1 MAGKRPLEKIVSIA
15 SGPISLVPFED
26 KNNVQYYKII
36 THAINGRV
44 LKRKLAILATI
55 RRTTRNCTIAFQGG
69 YSLTPEDYYTIHTMF
84 MHISR
89 WDYWYNFKREKWYGT
104 GLPKQEEAE

>member
-1 MAGKRPLEKIVSIA
+1 MTSRRPPDQVVTIA

-36 THAINGRV
+36 THAPNGRV
-44 LKRKLAILATI
+44 LKRKYAVLATI

-69 YSLTPEDYYTIHTMF
+69 YSLTAEDYYIIHTMF
-84 MHISR
+84 MNISR
-89 WDYWYNFKREKWYGT
+89 WNYWYNFRRNGWYGT
-104 GLPKQEEAE
+104 GLSKQEESE